1 MRACIV
7 AGTALILATV
17 VLCDVTKVKTS
28 EVADGSLPDHLVRS
42 VEAAKAFLRKRKS
55 TDAIAG
61 DQKKRGWEFD
71 DDEEEE
77 EEEEEEEDW
86 DVNGRYIGSRYRFRT
101 HSRYPSRINLGRIN
115 LGRINSRYPNY
126 GYKRRHGNRPNYR
139 YRGRGRR

>member
-77 EEEEEEEDW
+77 EEEEEEDW
-86 DVNGRYIGSRYRFRT
+86 GGGGGHIGGRFLT
-101 HSRYPSRINLGRIN
+101 HSRYPTRIKLS
-115 LGRINSRYPNY
+115 RINSRYPYY
-126 GYKRRHGNRPNYR
+126 GYKRRYGNRPHYR
-139 YRGRGRR
+139 YQGRGRR